1 MAIEQIVA
9 KLEYRYPGLQQ
20 VSDVVYRGVDLYEG
34 RPYAIRYFDLGDNL
48 VSAAGHLHEYQS
60 ELLGTSYFD
69 SESKADLRW
78 NHYLYFV
85 TSALNSGDAFVKAK
99 AAIES
104 DREYARKVVVTEN
117 DLETILDDRGFGLE
131 SAAGLPPDPL
141 SIWTDFLEGHHLGFI
156 VDESRQVPAVVRNIA
171 DGVRLPV
178 LRVPATPD
186 LDAAEKN
193 AATEFLAS
201 IAIREFRKYPLQ
213 KTFEFGTV
221 NLILGVNGVGKTSL
235 LEAIEYLFCGKI
247 RRAETVLPRTS
258 VSGVLADS
266 RLTLETKASTPQR
279 SLRSRHLVWYGKSE
293 LRTITLDDSF
303 SKFNFL
309 DTDAAVR
316 LTVEQSR
323 ERISDDLAQLL
334 LGAESAKALDRFDRV
349 ARQLQDSRKTLE
361 KDIAVRDSR
370 RVDAVAR
377 IQQLRTAPRQSD
389 SLFSDLL
396 LALRAVGWIQPPTSK
411 DQADRLSAPLQA
423 ALVNVGILRSVGDT
437 VPDDLE
443 GLENSIQALS
453 EVESTIEH
461 LSNEDVARKQEENQT
476 RVRLQALSK
485 RLEMIDALA
494 PIVGAGVGELHRKCE
509 TLERR
514 IGERSTTL
522 AEAEAA
528 VSTLAPNKA
537 LRRMA
542 LSRALTEWTEQVRSA
557 DERSEAARTALA
569 ALEHTQNILRS
580 LQQRLHSSAREII
593 EHTGDITHCP
603 LCRTEYSEAEL
614 KKRFEE
620 TARGVV
626 TEESD
631 RLRSELQA
639 AEALH
644 QERVKELRAL
654 RALEHYAQADAGK
667 TLVEAAIRGVTKERE
682 EADTLQSELETD
694 RATLLV
700 QETKGWTFERLV
712 ELASAADIPESTITL
727 ERLDSVRS
735 AIRDEQKLLLD
746 AVHKLEADG
755 ETARARVVEIG
766 ITYELPNPSAAQ
778 LARTVSKRRR
788 VAEDRRRAVV
798 ALGDQLSLQ
807 GLSSATELE
816 LRLREVQ
823 NLDVQLR
830 TSVAKEKQDSD
841 LIVRDSKLLDDAV
854 AEIEGMRVKLK
865 RVDSAEAVI
874 QDLLSQQSERLLT
887 EAVLR
892 ENAAQIASTF
902 AKIHAP
908 NEFDLVVN
916 DGLTIVRRGNG
927 NVDLD
932 EMSSGQRAAY
942 ALSLFLAMNERLRTG
957 PKLLLFDDPV
967 AHVDDINTLSLL
979 DHLRDI
985 ALSGQRQIFFAT
997 ADSKIGA
1004 LFGRKFRFLGERFKQ
1019 IELAR
1024 E

>member
-1 MAIEQIVA
+1 MAIEQILA
-9 KLEYRYPGLQQ
+9 KLEHRYPDLER

-34 RPYAIRYFDLGDNL
+34 RPYAVRYFDLGDNL
-48 VSAAGHLHEYQS
+48 VSTAGHLHEYQNG
-60 ELLGTSYFD
+60 LLGISYFN

-78 NHYLYFV
+78 NYYLYFV
-85 TSALNSGDAFVKAK
+85 ISALHNGDAFLKAK
-99 AAIES
+99 ASVES
-104 DREYARKVVVTEN
+104 NREYARKVVVTEN
-117 DLETILDDRGFGLE
+117 DLDTVLDDRRFGLE
-131 SAAGLPPDPL
+131 SAAGLPPDAL
-141 SIWTDFLEGHHLGFI
+141 SIWTHILENHDLGFI
-156 VDESRQVPAVVRNIA
+156 VDESLQVPAIVRNIA
-171 DGVRLPV
+171 DGVRRPL

-186 LDAAEKN
+186 LNAAEK
-193 AATEFLAS
+193 AASTEFLTS
-201 IAIREFRKYPLQ
+201 LAIHEFRKYPLQ
-213 KTFEFGTV
+213 KTFDFGTV

-235 LEAIEYLFCGKI
+235 LEAIEYLFCGKT
-247 RRAETVLPRTS
+247 RRAGAVLPRTS
-258 VSGVLADS
+258 VSGVLAHS
-266 RLTLETKASTPQR
+266 ELTLQTKTTTSQAT
-279 SLRSRHLVWYGKSE
+279 LRSRNLVWYGKSE
-293 LRTITLDDSF
+293 LRTLTLADSF

-316 LTVEQSR
+316 LTVEQSS
-323 ERISDDLAQLL
+323 ERIIDDLAQLL

-349 ARQLQDSRKTLE
+349 ARQLQDNRKTLE
-361 KDIAVRDSR
+361 NDIAVRDLR

-396 LALRAVGWIQPPTSK
+396 LALRGVGWIQAPTSK
-411 DQADRLSAPLQA
+411 DQADRLSGPLQA

-443 GLENSIQALS
+443 GLETSIRALT
-453 EVESTIEH
+453 EVESAIER
-461 LSNEDVARKQEENQT
+461 LSNEDVARKQEETQT

-485 RLEMIDALA
+485 RLETIDALT
-494 PIVGAGVGELHRKCE
+494 PIVGSGVGELHRKRE
-509 TLERR
+509 SLERG
-514 IGERSTTL
+514 IGERSGIL

-557 DERSEAARTALA
+557 DERTDAARTALT
-569 ALEHTQNILRS
+569 ALEHTQNLLRS
-580 LQQRLHSSAREII
+580 LQQRLRASAREII

-603 LCRTEYSEAEL
+603 LCRTEYVEAEL
-614 KKRFEE
+614 KKRFDE
-620 TARGVV
+620 TAQGVV

-644 QERVKELRAL
+644 QERVTELRAL
-654 RALEHYAQADAGK
+654 RALGHYAQADAGK
-667 TLVEAAIRGVTKERE
+667 TLVDAAIRGVTKDRE
-682 EADTLQSELETD
+682 EVDTLQSELETA

-712 ELASAADIPESTITL
+712 ELASAAGIPESTITL
-727 ERLDSVRS
+727 DRLDSVRS
-735 AIRDEQKLLLD
+735 AIRDEQKRLLD

-766 ITYELPNPSAAQ
+766 ITYELTNPSAAQ
-778 LARTVSKRRR
+778 LARTVSERRR
-788 VAEDRRRAVV
+788 VAEDRRKAVV
-798 ALGDQLSLQ
+798 ALRGELSLQ
-807 GLSSATELE
+807 RVSSATELE
-816 LRLREVQ
+816 LRLREAQ
-823 NLDVQLR
+823 NLAVGLR

-841 LIVRDSKLLDDAV
+841 VIVRESKSHEDAV

-865 RVDSAEAVI
+865 RVDSAETVI
-874 QDLLSQQSERLLT
+874 QDLLRQQSKRLLAD
-887 EAVLR
+887 AVLR

-916 DGLTIVRRGNG
+916 GGLAIVRRGSG
-927 NVDLD
+927 KVDLD

-985 ALSGQRQIFFAT
+985 ALSEQRQIFFAT
-997 ADSKIGA
+997 ADSKIAA